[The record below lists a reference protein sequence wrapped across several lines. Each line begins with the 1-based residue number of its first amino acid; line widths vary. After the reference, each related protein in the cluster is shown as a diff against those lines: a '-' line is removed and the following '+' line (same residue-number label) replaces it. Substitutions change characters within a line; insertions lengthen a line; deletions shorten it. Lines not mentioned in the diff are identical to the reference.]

1 MHAAAQRGGV
11 REGVDF
17 MSSFKQK
24 AKRLLGLGLSLCLAV
39 TAVQTAFV
47 AGAAETLPEYPEISL
62 PEVTTENGLLWYKF
76 DETGGK
82 PKNAIQGDD
91 AREAVECYG
100 TFKPG
105 EGVDGG
111 AIQFSGGG
119 YQHISINKDN
129 NKDDLFLKD
138 TYEQETVAFW
148 FKPER
153 LDNTQMVYVQGGK
166 VGGIAV
172 RLEKTDLLVS
182 VSTGTPTIFDPI
194 DISGSLNKWTHVAVT
209 FDKGAVNVYVN
220 GVLKVTGTASAQAM
234 GETGVGTTIGNN
246 HTRANAWDDGSST
259 REFKGMVDDLRIY
272 KTVEV
277 PQVTIQEVVG
287 CEDKT
292 VLAGT
297 AEDAIGLPSSL
308 TARLS
313 DSCSVS
319 LPVTWTSSPAY
330 DGGTAASYTFT
341 AQLDLDDNMTYDG
354 AEIQTV
360 VTVTGDAGDAGYEE
374 VTGEP
379 ADPVDPDDLP
389 DYLDIRLPGITTENG
404 LLWYTFDQSG
414 RPTNAIEGGETH
426 QAVELI
432 GDIRL
437 DGGVS
442 GGAVEFAG
450 NNYHHITINND
461 GSASD
466 FLKAA
471 YTEETVAFWFKP
483 ERLTGIQMLYAQ
495 GSANGGIFIRLNEGS
510 MEASVSTGTA
520 NFLDAV
526 DVSASLG
533 KWTHVALVFDNGRAS
548 LYINGEMKTSMETGG
563 DALGASTLGT
573 TIGNNHTR
581 ANPWDGGSSTRE
593 FQGMIDEL
601 RIYEAAVTPQV
612 AVRGFSGFE
621 DKTVLEG
628 TSWENLHLPDAV
640 TAHFSSTVS
649 ATVPVLWNS
658 QPAYDGDTAGGYT
671 LTASMRLPDNVDLI
685 CEYMVQITV
694 TVVEDTGEGD
704 PELELAVTRT
714 EAALQNFTA
723 SSSTTAQDILDAV
736 ILAIDNPNVS
746 AAWESEPVIT
756 LPEGLESGSIVGAL
770 LLSKGEYT
778 KTVQVDILI
787 PSLEDGIRLRYEFED
802 GEAVDVSGN
811 GRDGKTY
818 GTLKTVDGING
829 DAMYFSGGYVKM
841 PEDIIEDLTNFSIS
855 VWIDPLSDFQYARVW
870 DIGSG
875 ENNFFNLWLHD
886 DTSRKYSVNIRLNES
901 TTLRNPADVA
911 TFATGTWRNLVVTY
925 DEADNGRITIYEDG
939 QVIGSSQTGKKLTDL
954 GPATNALLGWAQT
967 KNDYDYHGYM
977 DDFRVYD
984 RTLTAEEVEAL
995 AAEGTQSLV
1004 KSAADAL
1011 DIAAFNG
1018 FTELTGVV
1026 QDLSLPAASDIKYSG
1041 AEISWDTS
1049 APAVITAAG
1058 EIGDVDSDT
1067 TATLTATLTR
1077 DGKSAQKAFPLTVKA
1092 DRTMTPDAVPEVV
1105 TVPGL
1110 YPDLPQR
1117 IAANEGE
1124 ASMDV
1129 TWETPDPSDYA
1140 GAGSFTVKGT
1150 AAGQD
1155 VTVTVRVDDTL
1166 VSTPLI
1172 GPASPDPFFYYKDGY
1187 YYYIR
1192 ASYGGLTVSK
1202 AKRFQDIGNV
1212 PRIMVYSQSDAP
1224 DYIRSNWWAPEIH
1237 YLDGDWYIYWAAN
1250 DGRSENHRMYVLRST
1265 DPDDAQAPYELVGQL
1280 APTAYNEAT
1289 GEWEVDESQDM
1300 WAIDGTVFENSDG
1313 RLYFLWAG
1321 YDGSA
1326 GNYQKLFI
1334 AEMLN
1339 PWTLKGGR
1347 TLISE
1352 PDLPFEKRG
1361 GGYLLNEGPQVIAHG
1376 DKVHVLYSAC
1386 QANYDWYS
1394 LGLLTADA
1402 DANLLDASSWTKS
1415 EGPVFTKSNN
1425 SADESFATGHAMVV
1439 QSPDGAEDWLVYHA
1453 YIVGN
1458 TSGHTGDMEER
1469 CTRVLKVTWDENDM
1483 PHFGNPIPTGELQ
1496 AQPSGTPDAV
1506 ALKYEAETAEL
1517 DGNAQVTNSVQASG
1531 KQIVTGIDQNSSV
1544 TFHIDAPVAGR
1555 YLVSFMGNSRSA
1567 SGHTGYQNVNI
1578 NGEDYKVWHRGNNAN
1593 VQNKWVPSC
1602 LYDSDQI
1609 GEGLYV
1615 DLPAGESTITVT
1627 YHPDSTAN
1635 CDLDYLYLL
1644 LDDEGQYTVSLDKE
1658 TMTLEIGQSDT
1669 LTATVKPEGD
1679 KVTFTSSNTA
1689 VATVDENGVVTA
1701 VSAGTAVITVR
1712 TASGAEASCTVTVTD
1727 GQTPAYEKGD
1737 LNKSGKVTIED
1748 VMAACR
1754 IIARVAGG
1762 GQAQPEELE
1771 LGDLNGNGR
1780 VDIADVMSICRIIA
1794 RNNTNR

>member
-62 PEVTTENGLLWYKF
+62 PEVTTENGLLWYTF
-76 DETGGK
+76 DESEA
-82 PKNAIQGDD
+82 PVKNAIQGGESRDS
-91 AREAVECYG
+91 EELYG
-100 TFKPG
+100 DFKPG

-111 AIQFSGGG
+111 AFAFNGSSN
-119 YQHISINKDN
+119 HISINKDSASAD
-129 NKDDLFLKD
+129 KFLQD
-138 TYEQETVAFW
+138 TYAEETVAFW
-148 FKPER
+148 FKPAKLEGI
-153 LDNTQMVYVQGGK
+153 QMLYNQGGS
-166 VGGIAV
+166 VGGIGI
-172 RLEKTDLLVS
+172 RLNDDKLQVN
-182 VSTGTPTIFDPI
+182 VSTGQPNLLD
-194 DISGSLNKWTHVAVT
+194 DVDVSGSLNTWTHLAVV
-209 FDKGAVNVYVN
+209 FDKGQASLYVN
-220 GVLKVTGTASAQAM
+220 GVLKTGKATSANQLGAAAR
-234 GETGVGTTIGNN
+234 GTTIGNN
-246 HTRANAWDDGSST
+246 HTRANAWDNGDNL
-259 REFKGMVDDLRIY
+259 RYYEGMMDDLRIY
-272 KTVEV
+272 KAAIV
-277 PQVTIQEVVG
+277 PQVTVQGVTGYADIIVP
-287 CEDKT
+287 
-292 VLAGT
+292 AGT
-297 AEDAIGLPSSL
+297 VENAIGLPSSL
-308 TARLS
+308 TVQLS
-313 DSCSVS
+313 SSAGASV
-319 LPVTWTSSPAY
+319 PVTWVSSPAY
-330 DGGTAASYTFT
+330 DGNAPGDYTFT
-341 AQLDLDDNMTYDG
+341 ADLDLADNMLYSG
-354 AEIQTV
+354 QV
-360 VTVTGDAGDAGYEE
+360 QVKVTVEE
-374 VTGEP
+374 ATGEDP
-379 ADPVDPDDLP
+379 VVPVDPQPMPDLDTLP
-389 DYLDIRLPGITTENG
+389 DYPDIRLPAITAENG
-404 LLWYTFDQSG
+404 LLWYTLDNTSG
-414 RPTNAIEGGETH
+414 KPTNAIEGGEEQTAH
-426 QAVELI
+426 EVI
-432 GDIRL
+432 GAWKPEDGV
-437 DGGVS
+437 DGGAIQFS
-442 GGAVEFAG
+442 G
-450 NNYHHITINND
+450 NNYQHITINAD
-461 GSASD
+461 GSSPS
-466 FLKAA
+466 FLKEA
-471 YTEETVAFWFKP
+471 YEEETVSFWYKP
-483 ERLTGIQMLYAQ
+483 DRLSGIQMLYAQ
-495 GSANGGIFIRLNEGS
+495 GDAKGGIHIRLNETNL
-510 MEASVSTGTA
+510 EASVSTGSA
-520 NFLDAV
+520 NFLEAV
-526 DVSASLG
+526 DVSDSLG
-533 KWTHVALVFDNGRAS
+533 RWTHVALVFGEGKAS
-548 LYINGEMKTSMETGG
+548 LYINGEGKASVETAG
-563 DALGASTLGT
+563 DALGTTTMGT

-581 ANPWDGGSSTRE
+581 ANPWDNGSSTRE
-593 FQGMIDEL
+593 FQGMMDDL
-601 RIYEAAVTPQV
+601 RIYKVAVTPEAYV
-612 AVRGFSGFE
+612 RAFGGYDAEKAV
-621 DKTVLEG
+621 LAG
-628 TSWENLHLPDAV
+628 TSEEDLFLPSTV
-640 TAHFSSTVS
+640 TAYLSSEQTLS
-649 ATVPVLWNS
+649 VPVTGWAS
-658 QPAYDGDTAGGYT
+658 SPAYNGDEAGVYTFTAG
-671 LTASMRLPDNVDLI
+671 LSLPSYLI
-685 CEYMVQITV
+685 NPFAVQVKV
-694 TVVEDTGEGD
+694 TVQADTGEGD
-704 PELELAVTRT
+704 PELDLAVTKAQ
-714 EAALQNFTA
+714 EALSGFTA
-723 SSSTTAQDILDAV
+723 SKATTGQDILDAV
-736 ILAIDNPNVS
+736 NLAIDNPNVS
-746 AAWESEPVIT
+746 VAWESDPVIT
-756 LPEGLESGSIVGAL
+756 LPEALESGSIVGAL
-770 LLSKGEYT
+770 VLTKGKYSE
-778 KTVQVDILI
+778 KIDVDILI

-802 GEAVDVSGN
+802 GKAVDVSGN

-818 GTLKTVDGING
+818 GTLKTVDGVNG

-841 PEDIIEDLTNFSIS
+841 PEDIIQDLTNFSIS

-1026 QDLSLPAASDIKYSG
+1026 QDLSLPTASDIKYSG

-1192 ASYGGLTVSK
+1192 SSYGGLTVSK

-1376 DKVHVLYSAC
+1376 DKIHVLYSAC

-1415 EGPVFTKSNN
+1415 EGPLFTKSNN

-1439 QSPDGAEDWLVYHA
+1439 QSPDGTEDWLIYHA

-1644 LDDEGQYTVSLDKE
+1644 LDDEGDYAVSLDKE